1 MFFESWKN
9 GLEEDE
15 RNQLVLANQQNQIY
29 SMIVN
34 NRRKLA
40 IQLNRTDLMP
50 RELTQKETYEAFD
63 VETNLRMEIIDLL
76 EQVPEQDIKTEDEI

>member
-1 MFFESWKN
+1 
-9 GLEEDE
+9 
-15 RNQLVLANQQNQIY
+15 
-29 SMIVN
+29 MIVN